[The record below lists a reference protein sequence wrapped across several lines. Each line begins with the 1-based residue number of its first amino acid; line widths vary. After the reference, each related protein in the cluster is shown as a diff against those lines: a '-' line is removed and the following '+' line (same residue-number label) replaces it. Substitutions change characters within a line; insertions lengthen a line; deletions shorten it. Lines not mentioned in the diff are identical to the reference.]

1 MATALKAGIAYFVLV
16 FAAGVVLGTLRVLA
30 LAPHLGSFRATVI
43 ELPVM
48 LAVSWLACRW
58 IVDRFSVSPKP
69 IPRLIMGGFA
79 FVLLI
84 AGELALGIV
93 VFGRTSFQTI
103 ETYRTA
109 EGSLGLLAQIAFAAF
124 PIVQRVRMR

>member
-1 MATALKAGIAYFVLV
+1 VATALKAGMAYFVLV
-16 FAAGVVLGTLRVLA
+16 FAAGFVLGTLRVLA
-30 LAPHLGSFRATVI
+30 LAPHLGSFLATVI

-69 IPRLIMGGFA
+69 IPRLIMGGCAFA
-79 FVLLI
+79 LLI

-93 VFGRTSFQTI
+93 VFGRTSFQI
-103 ETYRTA
+103 VETYRTA